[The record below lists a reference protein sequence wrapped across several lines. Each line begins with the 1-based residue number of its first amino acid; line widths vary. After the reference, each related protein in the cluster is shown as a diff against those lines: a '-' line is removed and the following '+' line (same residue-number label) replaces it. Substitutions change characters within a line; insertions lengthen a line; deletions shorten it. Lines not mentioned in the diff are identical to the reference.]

1 MLHIIYKAYVTVR
14 NPKGAVTRFVGMCK
28 MKKKRRTWKVAL
40 SQKLYCNVKWNKI
53 VVCVKDSLDE
63 VSKVLNSIGRKC

>member
-1 MLHIIYKAYVTVR
+1 M
-14 NPKGAVTRFVGMCK
+14 FVGMCE

-53 VVCVKDSLDE
+53 VVRVKDSLDE